1 LNQTDEKSQRMD
13 KEMQPLEQSKDQ
25 EQRYRRLKAQLLA
38 ADALFEAARA
48 GERGEPFGRV
58 LEAWMDWFMSEAKV
72 KEEGAGGRGDG

>member
-1 LNQTDEKSQRMD
+1 MNQTDEESQRMD
-13 KEMQPLEQSKDQ
+13 KERQPFEQSKDQ

-48 GERGEPFGRV
+48 GERGEPSGRV

-72 KEEGAGGRGDG
+72 KGEGA